1 MHIRQTFIWL
11 LLLLA
16 YSSIHAQIPK
26 EAINPKRNRIRDL
39 HVRYGRR
46 ACRLVGGRRGQ
57 SIHRKRETDSGTSV
71 FPAYGLFDESRS
83 NLRR

>member
-26 EAINPKRNRIRDL
+26 EAINPKETVSATYKIGRA
-39 HVRYGRR
+39 HV
-46 ACRLVGGRRGQ
+46 
-57 SIHRKRETDSGTSV
+57 
-71 FPAYGLFDESRS
+71 
-83 NLRR
+83 